1 MKLAIL
7 LIAALAQLAPAPDGA
22 PRITQ
27 VDFKKLVAART
38 VIIVDT
44 RNPEAYAL
52 GHIPGAILLPLE
64 GQVSWPA
71 EYEKT
76 AVMLQTAKKPVVTY
90 CA

>member
-1 MKLAIL
+1 MKLAIMIL
-7 LIAALAQLAPAPDGA
+7 AVVAQLAPTPDGA

-27 VDFKKLVAART
+27 TDFRKLVAAKN

-64 GQVSWPA
+64 GQVSWSI

-76 AVMLQTAKKPVVTY
+76 AGMLQKAKKPVVTY

>member
-1 MKLAIL
+1 MKLAIMIL
-7 LIAALAQLAPAPDGA
+7 ALAAQLAPSPDGA

-27 VDFKKLVAART
+27 KDFKALVAAGR

-44 RNPEAYAL
+44 RNADAYAQ

-64 GQVSWPA
+64 GLIAWPA

-76 AVMLQTAKKPVVTY
+76 AEMLTKAKTPVVTY

>member
-1 MKLAIL
+1 MKLAITIVAL
-7 LIAALAQLAPAPDGA
+7 LAQLTPSPDGA

-27 VDFKKLVAART
+27 KDFKALIAARR

-44 RNPEAYAL
+44 RNADAYAN

-64 GQVSWPA
+64 GLVSWPA

-76 AVMLQTAKKPVVTY
+76 AEMLTKAKTPVVTY

>member
-1 MKLAIL
+1 MKLAIMIL
-7 LIAALAQLAPAPDGA
+7 ALLAQLAPSPDGA

-27 VDFKKLVAART
+27 KDFKALIASGRV
-38 VIIVDT
+38 VIVDT
-44 RNPEAYAL
+44 RTADAYAQ

-64 GQVSWPA
+64 GLISWPA

-76 AVMLQTAKKPVVTY
+76 AEMLTKTKKPVVTY

>member
-1 MKLAIL
+1 MRPTILILAM
-7 LIAALAQLAPAPDGA
+7 LAQLASSPDGA

-27 VDFKKLVAART
+27 KDFKKLVAARK

-44 RNPEAYAL
+44 RNPEAYAA

-64 GQVSWPA
+64 GQISWPA
-71 EYEKT
+71 DYEKT
-76 AVMLQTAKKPVVTY
+76 AEMLQKSKRPVVTY